1 MYPTLPPEINSAR
14 IEAGPGPASLIAS
27 AQAWRAVAA
36 ELEAGAAGFSA
47 TIGNLQ
53 SAWLGPS
60 AGAMAVN
67 AATHIAYLQ
76 QSSLTATQTAARLD
90 LAVAAYE
97 EVFASVVPTPLIV
110 ANRTQSAALIATNFF
125 GQNTPAIATLATQYA
140 EMWVQDVEA
149 MFNYQA
155 GSAAATSALPATT
168 SVMADPP
175 TLSDIVSN
183 IDSILSD
190 ITSNPAFLVT
200 TSELGAGMPINLLQ
214 YLATF
219 QVAQNVGAVASDIGS
234 GMSAGLG
241 GVGAGGIGAGIST
254 APATASAVSSS
265 MGGALTIGGRLSVPA
280 SAVTAPVRLAA
291 QTMPIPAAAG
301 ESTDVTAAP
310 IIMPPPPLSARGKA
324 QRDKPDEKGY
334 GPPIPGAIMPRTPA
348 GG

>member
-14 IEAGPGPASLIAS
+14 IEAGSGPASLIGS

-60 AGAMAVN
+60 AAAMAVN

-76 QSSLTATQTAARLD
+76 QASLMATRTAARLD

-168 SVMADPP
+168 SALADPP
-175 TLSDIVSN
+175 TLSSIV
-183 IDSILSD
+183 SD
-190 ITSNPAFLVT
+190 ITSNPAFLLT

-214 YLATF
+214 YFATF
-219 QVAQNVGAVASDIGS
+219 QVAQNVGAVATNIGP
-234 GMSAGLG
+234 GISAGLG
-241 GVGAGGIGAGIST
+241 DLGAGPIGAGIST
-254 APATASAVSSS
+254 APATASAVSNS

-310 IIMPPPPLSARGKA
+310 IIMPPPPLSARSKA

>member
-76 QSSLTATQTAARLD
+76 QSSLMATQAAARLD

-125 GQNTPAIATLATQYA
+125 GQNTPAIATLATLYA

-149 MFNYQA
+149 MLNYQA
-155 GSAAATSALPATT
+155 GSTAATAALPAQAMTPAA
-168 SVMADPP
+168 ADPP
-175 TLSDIVSN
+175 TLS
-183 IDSILSD
+183 SILSD
-190 ITSNPAFLVT
+190 ISSNPAFLVT
-200 TSELGAGMPINLLQ
+200 TAELGAGMPINLLQ
-214 YLATF
+214 YFATF

-301 ESTDVTAAP
+301 ESTNVTAAP
-310 IIMPPPPLSARGKA
+310 IMMPPPPLSARGKA

-334 GPPIPGAIMPRTPA
+334 GPPIPGAVMRRTPA

>member
-60 AGAMAVN
+60 AAAMAVN
-67 AATHIAYLQ
+67 AAAHIAYLQ
-76 QSSLTATQTAARLD
+76 QSSLMATQTAARLD

-149 MFNYQA
+149 MLNYQA

-168 SVMADPP
+168 SALADPP
-175 TLSDIVSN
+175 TLSSIV
-183 IDSILSD
+183 SD
-190 ITSNPAFLVT
+190 ITSNPAFLLT

-214 YLATF
+214 YFATF
-219 QVAQNVGAVASDIGS
+219 QVAQNVGAVASDIGP
-234 GMSAGLG
+234 GISAGLG
-241 GVGAGGIGAGIST
+241 GVGGVGAGPIGAGIST
-254 APATASAVSSS
+254 APATASAVSNS

-310 IIMPPPPLSARGKA
+310 IMMPPPPLSARGKA

-334 GPPIPGAIMPRTPA
+334 GPPIPGAIMRRTPA

>member
-1 MYPTLPPEINSAR
+1 MYPTLAPEINSAR

-60 AGAMAVN
+60 AAAMAVN
-67 AATHIAYLQ
+67 AAAHIAYLQ
-76 QSSLTATQTAARLD
+76 QSSLMATQTAARLD

-125 GQNTPAIATLATQYA
+125 GQNTPMIATLAAQYA
-140 EMWVQDVEA
+140 QMWAQDVAA
-149 MFNYQA
+149 MHTYSA
-155 GSAAATSALPATT
+155 GSAAATAALPAQGTMPT
-168 SVMADPP
+168 AADPATP
-175 TLSDIVSN
+175 IFT
-183 IDSILSD
+183 
-190 ITSNPAFLVT
+190 PADLLGA
-200 TSELGAGMPINLLQ
+200 SSQLGAGAIGGFATFPVNMLQ
-214 YLATF
+214 YFATF
-219 QVAQNVGAVASDIGS
+219 QVAQATSTVASDIGA
-234 GMSAGLG
+234 GVSAGLG
-241 GVGAGGIGAGIST
+241 DLGAGVGGIGAGISV
-254 APATASAVSSS
+254 APSTASAVSSS
-265 MGGALTIGGRLSVPA
+265 MGGAYTIGARLSVPA

-310 IIMPPPPLSARGKA
+310 IIMPPPPLSARSKA

>member
-14 IEAGPGPASLIAS
+14 IEAGPGPASLVAS

-60 AGAMAVN
+60 AAAMAVN
-67 AATHIAYLQ
+67 AASHIAYLQ
-76 QSSLTATQTAARLD
+76 QSSLMATQTAARLD

-97 EVFASVVPTPLIV
+97 EVFASLVPTPLIV

-155 GSAAATSALPATT
+155 GSTAATAALPAQAMTPAA
-168 SVMADPP
+168 ADPP
-175 TLSDIVSN
+175 TLS
-183 IDSILSD
+183 SILSD
-190 ITSNPAFLVT
+190 ISSNPAFLVT

-214 YLATF
+214 YFATF

-241 GVGAGGIGAGIST
+241 ATGAGGIGAGIST

-301 ESTDVTAAP
+301 ESTNVTAAP
-310 IIMPPPPLSARGKA
+310 IMMPPPPLSARGKA

-334 GPPIPGAIMPRTPA
+334 GPPIPGAIMRRTPA